1 MDRSRHI
8 CESKGSSIQRDTRD
22 PNADKLLFP
31 AFLICGNSAVIF
43 VGLDWDENLRLKAL
57 LVERGYRVSLRL
69 REIPKETE
77 VRSPGL
83 YLN

>member
-1 MDRSRHI
+1 MDRSRQS
-8 CESKGSSIQRDTRD
+8 CEAKGSSIQRDTRD

-31 AFLICGNSAVIF
+31 AFLICKDSAVVF
-43 VGLDWDENLRLKAL
+43 VGLDWDENLKLKAL
-57 LVERGYRVSLRL
+57 LTERGYRVSLRL
-69 REIPKETE
+69 REFPEDTE

>member
-8 CESKGSSIQRDTRD
+8 CESKGSSIQQDTRD

-31 AFLICGNSAVIF
+31 AFLIHKDAAVIF

-57 LVERGYRVSLRL
+57 LIERGYRVSLRL
-69 REIPKETE
+69 REFPKDTS